1 MKYQLINEPNGKFS
15 ATQQILY
22 NRGIAENEITH
33 YLTLSD

>member
-1 MKYQLINEPNGKFS
+1 MKYQLINKPNEKFS

-22 NRGIAENEITH
+22 NRGIAENNIAH